1 MSRREYMYS
10 ERERVLQDEVNRLR
24 LVVRNLEDQVDEL
37 KKENPEWIP
46 VSSGKFPKDE
56 EKVLVTYLGYDDNK
70 PYCDEFAYRYNGEWF
85 WYPDQVSSK
94 VPITAWKPVGKAYEE
109 S

>member
-1 MSRREYMYS
+1 MSWRDEMYTAN
-10 ERERVLQDEVNRLR
+10 EKALQAEVRRLR
-24 LVVRNLEDQVDEL
+24 NVVRDLEDQIDQL
-37 KKENPEWIP
+37 RKENPDWIP
-46 VSSGKFPKDE
+46 VSTGNFPKDE

-70 PYCDEFAYRYNGEWF
+70 PYCDEFAYRYNGEWY

-94 VPITAWKPVGKAYEE
+94 VPITAWRPVGKAYEE